1 VIVLGALGGVFIW
14 LGEQLHGRSHA
25 LSSANFV
32 ETIAQLVDFTI
43 EWVAALGGAVI
54 IGSFARRGRES
65 AADGARAAEQHPR
78 RGAGR
83 AERGDLLGFTA
94 YIGTQAVQLGL
105 LTADR
110 GGGAGRAG
118 DGAGLRA
125 ASAGPRSML
134 RRRRREDVSA
144 EQAARSTL
152 FIIGA
157 VLTFLVAAYVLDLLR
172 AIVDERPPSG
182 RLMDWACSAC
192 ACTSR
197 RRR

>member
-1 VIVLGALGGVFIW
+1 MVAVGCGRCHAPLSNILGAALGAL
-14 LGEQLHGRSHA
+14 S
-25 LSSANFV
+25 
-32 ETIAQLVDFTI
+32 
-43 EWVAALGGAVI
+43 GAI
-54 IGSFARRGRES
+54 
-65 AADGARAAEQHPR
+65 
-78 RGAGR
+78 
-83 AERGDLLGFTA
+83 LLGSQLTSR
-94 YIGTQAVQLGL
+94 TQAVLLGL
-105 LTADR
+105 LTAIVAAVL
-110 GGGAGRAG
+110 GGQATVLGYERLPPALDPCCA
-118 DGAGLRA
+118 
-125 ASAGPRSML
+125 
-134 RRRRREDVSA
+134 RRRREDVSA